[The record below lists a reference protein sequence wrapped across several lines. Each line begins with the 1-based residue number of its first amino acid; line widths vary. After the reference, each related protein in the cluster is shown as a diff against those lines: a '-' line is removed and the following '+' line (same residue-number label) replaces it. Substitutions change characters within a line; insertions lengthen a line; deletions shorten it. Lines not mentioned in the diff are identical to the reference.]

1 MSDGKDEG
9 KHLMETPVKKYS
21 PVEAGGGVDSYA
33 AHSQPDSYAAQHKPP
48 SYTAQPASYAAQP
61 ASYAAQY
68 NPASYAAQYELGKV
82 RT

>member
-48 SYTAQPASYAAQP
+48 SYTAQPASYAAQ
-61 ASYAAQY
+61 Y

>member
-1 MSDGKDEG
+1 MSDGKDES

-21 PVEAGGGVDSYA
+21 QVEAGGGVDSYA

-48 SYTAQPASYAAQP
+48 SYTAQPASYAE
-61 ASYAAQY
+61 QY